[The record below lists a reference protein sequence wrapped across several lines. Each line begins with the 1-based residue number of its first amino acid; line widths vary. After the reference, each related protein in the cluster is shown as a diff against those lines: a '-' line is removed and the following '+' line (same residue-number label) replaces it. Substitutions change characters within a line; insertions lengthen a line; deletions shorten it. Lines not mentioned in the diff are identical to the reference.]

1 MIHKIDWKDRKNVIS
16 CYLPEVSTPDKNA
29 VAELYQMTALEE
41 TSGWQRQA
49 IFKER
54 SHGSRGSS

>member
-1 MIHKIDWKDRKNVIS
+1 VIS

-41 TSGWQRQA
+41 ALELLEEAQYRLSAWRLTA
-49 IFKER
+49 
-54 SHGSRGSS
+54 